1 MSLYLWIGL
10 GSALG
15 GMVRFAL
22 SGAVAN
28 HFGRTFPWDILI
40 INVGGSLVIGFFA
53 TLTEPAGRFLVN
65 PTVRQFVMIGIL
77 GGFTTYSSFSW
88 GTLSLVRD
96 GEWLRAGAYAIS
108 TFALCFGAVWLGY
121 LGAASLNS
129 LRGI

>member
-15 GMVRFAL
+15 GMLRFAL
-22 SGAVAN
+22 SGWVTA

-40 INVGGSLVIGFFA
+40 INVAGSLAIGFFA

-65 PTVRQFVMIGIL
+65 PTVRQFVMIGIF

-88 GTLSLVRD
+88 GTLALVRD
-96 GEWLRAGAYAIS
+96 GEWFRAGLYAVS
-108 TFALCFGAVWLGY
+108 TFVVCFVAVWLGY
-121 LGAASLNS
+121 LGAAALNS
-129 LRGI
+129 LKGV

>member
-15 GMVRFAL
+15 GMARFAL
-22 SGAVAN
+22 ARSVGS

-40 INVGGSLVIGFFA
+40 INIGGSLVIGFFA
-53 TLTEPAGRFLVN
+53 TLTEPAGRLLVS

-88 GTLSLVRD
+88 GTLSLMRN
-96 GEWLRAGAYAIS
+96 GEWLRAGAYAIG
-108 TFALCFGAVWLGY
+108 TFALCFLAVWFGY
-121 LGAASLNS
+121 LAAAAVNS
-129 LRGI
+129 APAG